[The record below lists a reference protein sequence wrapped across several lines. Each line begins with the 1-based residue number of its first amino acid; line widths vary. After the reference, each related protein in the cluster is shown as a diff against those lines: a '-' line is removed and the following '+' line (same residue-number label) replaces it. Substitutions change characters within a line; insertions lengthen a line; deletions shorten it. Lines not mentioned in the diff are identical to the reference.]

1 MKNLKKFW
9 SIFTG
14 VMTLVIMGA
23 IAPGYAMATGEN
35 GTTGAATGASDG
47 SSVAQL
53 SGDGGTVVEGARTM
67 TGDQNVV
74 KDSEWFI
81 KQVNQKIV
89 EMKFTGTPIDQI
101 LRHAGYNKSK
111 SIVVKYYSVGQRP
124 LLAELKETCTSNT
137 NGNAK
142 AVSLTSGNVIGTMD
156 TLIVMDPDGNLVPGY
171 IDGTTATD
179 PNHPLMLRVSGVSD
193 TSNQPYIYAVNG
205 MAADHGNF
213 KFPNLAQGSKLLR
226 MGRAAAEKDVSTGR
240 YYSLPTPTE
249 QYCQRFIMEV
259 EESIYTRLSET
270 EVDWNFSSIERMAV
284 DDMRIGMEAS
294 GLFGVKSMHTY
305 NGQGIIYTTEGIWYK
320 AGKDLELGS
329 WVDTGK
335 THGENKIYEYKI
347 DENDLVDFVAEVVED
362 SANASRKRMVFV
374 DKDIYTALCKMT
386 LNQRVRILEKTDNYM
401 NLGLDFESYSSMGTT
416 LMFYRYDLFNQWGF
430 SKIAFVLDPNY
441 LDKWVFSDWS
451 RTEYNLKDLFIRNA
465 NAVTMEEF
473 SCWTLSYPNAHAR
486 VAAPDLPA
494 GGESY
499 QEHKAHAA

>member
-1 MKNLKKFW
+1 MKRLKKMW
-9 SIFTG
+9 STIAG
-14 VMTLVIMGA
+14 VIALVILGS
-23 IAPGYAMATGEN
+23 IAPGYAMAAGTGE
-35 GTTGAATGASDG
+35 GGDTGAPTGSSDG
-47 SSVAQL
+47 KSVAQL
-53 SGDGGTVVEGARTM
+53 GREGGTLVEGARSL
-67 TGDQNVV
+67 TGDMNVV
-74 KDSEWFI
+74 KDNEWFI
-81 KQVNQKIV
+81 KQVNSKIV

-124 LLAELKETCTSNT
+124 LLAEIAEPVSSNTTGSATEVTLTSN
-137 NGNAK
+137 
-142 AVSLTSGNVIGTMD
+142 NVVGTMD
-156 TLIVMDPDGNLVPGY
+156 TLIVMGPDGELVQGY
-171 IDGTTATD
+171 LNGTSTRD
-179 PNHPLMLRVSGVSD
+179 PLHPLMLRVSGVSE
-193 TSNQPYIYAVNG
+193 TSNKPYVYAVNG
-205 MAADHGNF
+205 MTTNGIGGNF
-213 KFPNLAQGSKLLR
+213 IFPTLEQGSKLLR

-270 EVDWNFSSIERMAV
+270 EVDWNFSTIERMAV

-294 GLFGVKSMHTY
+294 GLFGVKDMHTY
-305 NGQGIIYTTEGIWYK
+305 NGQGVVYTTEGIWYK
-320 AGKDLELGS
+320 AGKDLEFGN
-329 WVDTGK
+329 WKDTGK
-335 THGENKIYEYKI
+335 TGEGGKKIYEYTI
-347 DENDLVDFVAEVVED
+347 DENNLVDFVSQVTED

-374 DKDIYTALCKMT
+374 DKDIYSALCKMS

-441 LDKWVFSDWS
+441 LDKWVFADWS
-451 RTEYNLKDLFIRNA
+451 RHEYDLKALFIRNA

-486 VAAPDLPA
+486 VASPDVPA
-494 GGESY
+494 DGI
-499 QEHKAHAA
+499 AA